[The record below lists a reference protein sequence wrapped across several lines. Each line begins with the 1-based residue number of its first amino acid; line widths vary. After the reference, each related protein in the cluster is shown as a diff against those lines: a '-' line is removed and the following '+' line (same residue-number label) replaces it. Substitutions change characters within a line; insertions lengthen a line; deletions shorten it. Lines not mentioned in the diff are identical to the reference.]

1 MKRML
6 INATQ
11 AEELRVAMVDGQKL
25 YDLDIESRAREQ
37 KKGNIYKARITRVEP
52 SLEAAFVDYGSER
65 HGFLP
70 LKEIAR
76 SYFRSGAEES
86 GKSSIR
92 DLVAEGTEIL
102 IQVEK
107 EERGNKGAALTTYIS
122 LAGRF
127 LVLMPNNPRAGGVS
141 RRIDGEDRAELREA
155 LAQLDMPDGMG
166 VIIRTAG
173 VGRGTEEL
181 QWDLDWLVR
190 LWKEIDDAAGGRR
203 APFLVHQESN
213 AIIRALRDGLR
224 GDIGEVLVD
233 DPATFAQARE
243 FVEQVMPQQLPRLK
257 LYEDP
262 VPLFSR
268 YQIESQ
274 IESAFARE
282 VRLPSGGALVI
293 DHTEALVSIDINSAR
308 ATRGADIEETA
319 LNTNL
324 EAADEVARQLRLR
337 DLGGLIVIDFIDMEP
352 SRNQRAVEDRLRDAL
367 EHDRARV
374 QIGRISRFGLL
385 EMSRQRLRPSLGE
398 SSHITCP
405 RCDGQGT
412 IRGVESL
419 ALSVLR
425 LVEEDAMKEKTG
437 RVIAQVPVEVA
448 TFLVNEKRDAIATL
462 EARHGV
468 TIMVLPNEHFQTPR
482 FEIVRQREEEIRLQG
497 GAASYALASAPEP
510 VALPGEAAAQS
521 LQAAPAVQSIPRGA
535 HPVAAIAG
543 ATKPGLFVRLWRF
556 FFAPAPE
563 PTNKPVE
570 SRDRKRASS
579 SGSAKRNEPRGRRDR
594 NDRGD
599 RNDRSKRDQPR
610 KPKRE
615 PKAAKPKA
623 DASSVAA
630 ASAEKPQ
637 DKVQENAPAATPAAP
652 NGNGGTPS
660 SSEGANRG
668 RRGRRGGRRRRRG
681 GQGGE
686 RNTNTD
692 GNGNASDNSGQD
704 ADGNRAPSPEPV
716 QASLPM
722 NETPS
727 SPPKPE
733 SND

>member
-25 YDLDIESRAREQ
+25 YDLDIESRSREQ

-76 SYFRSGAEES
+76 SYFRSGAEDA
-86 GKSSIR
+86 GKTGIR

-155 LAQLDMPDGMG
+155 LAQLDMPEGMG

-190 LWKEIDDAAGGRR
+190 LWKEIDDAASGRR

-233 DPATFAQARE
+233 DSATFAQAHE

-257 LYEDP
+257 LYDDP

-324 EAADEVARQLRLR
+324 EAADEIARQLRLR
-337 DLGGLIVIDFIDMEP
+337 DLGGLVVIDFIDMEP

-398 SSHITCP
+398 SSHTTCP

-448 TFLVNEKRDAIATL
+448 TFLVNEKRAAIATL
-462 EARHGV
+462 EARHSV
-468 TIMVLPNEHFQTPR
+468 AIMVLPNEHFQTPR

-497 GAASYALASAPEP
+497 GAASYALAAAPEP
-510 VALPGEAAAQS
+510 VAIPGDEAAAT

-535 HPVAAIAG
+535 HPVAFVADAG
-543 ATKPGLFVRLWRF
+543 PAAPGLFVRLWRF
-556 FFAPAPE
+556 FFAPAPA
-563 PTNKPVE
+563 PVKKPAE

-579 SGSAKRNEPRGRRDR
+579 SSNAKRNEPRGRRDR
-594 NDRGD
+594 NERGD
-599 RNDRSKRDQPR
+599 RNDRGKRDQSR
-610 KPKRE
+610 KPKRDT
-615 PKAAKPKA
+615 PKAAKPKPE
-623 DASSVAA
+623 AA
-630 ASAEKPQ
+630 PEP
-637 DKVQENAPAATPAAP
+637 ATPAPDTAQQNSTEQTQATP
-652 NGNGGTPS
+652 NGNSAPS
-660 SSEGANRG
+660 ADGANRG

-686 RNTNTD
+686 RDANSE
-692 GNGNASDNSGQD
+692 GNGNVEARP
-704 ADGNRAPSPEPV
+704 APV
-716 QASLPM
+716 QGSLPI
-722 NETPS
+722 NDAPP

>member
-25 YDLDIESRAREQ
+25 YDLDIESRSREQ

-86 GKSSIR
+86 GKTGIR

-173 VGRGTEEL
+173 VGRGAEEL

-190 LWKEIDDAAGGRR
+190 LWKEIDDAAGGQR

-233 DPATFAQARE
+233 DSATFAQARE
-243 FVEQVMPQQLPRLK
+243 FVEQVMPQQLSRLK

-448 TFLVNEKRDAIATL
+448 TFLVNEKRAAMATL

-468 TIMVLPNEHFQTPR
+468 AIMVLPNEHFQTPR

-510 VALPGEAAAQS
+510 VSMPGEEAS
-521 LQAAPAVQSIPRGA
+521 TTLQAAPAVQSIPRGA
-535 HPVAAIAG
+535 HPVPFATATGAA
-543 ATKPGLFVRLWRF
+543 TPGLFVRLWRY

-563 PTNKPVE
+563 PAKKATE

-579 SGSAKRNEPRGRRDR
+579 SSNAKRNEPRGRRDR
-594 NDRGD
+594 NERSERGP
-599 RNDRSKRDQPR
+599 KRDQPR

-615 PKAAKPKA
+615 SPKAAKPKP
-623 DASSVAA
+623 D
-630 ASAEKPQ
+630 
-637 DKVQENAPAATPAAP
+637 ATPAAATVAAPEKAPESASAPATP
-652 NGNGGTPS
+652 NSDGAPS
-660 SSEGANRG
+660 AEGANRG

-686 RNTNTD
+686 RSASTD
-692 GNGNASDNSGQD
+692 GNGNVGDTGGQD
-704 ADGNRAPSPEPV
+704 ADGNRDTRPAPV

-722 NETPS
+722 NDAPQ

>member
-25 YDLDIESRAREQ
+25 YDLDIESRSREQ

-76 SYFRSGAEES
+76 SYFRTGAEEA
-86 GKSSIR
+86 GKTGIR

-141 RRIDGEDRAELREA
+141 RRLDGEDRAELREA

-190 LWKEIDDAAGGRR
+190 LWKEIDDAADGRR

-224 GDIGEVLVD
+224 ADIGEVLID
-233 DPATFAQARE
+233 DAATFAQARE

-448 TFLVNEKRDAIATL
+448 TFLVNEKRAAIAIL

-468 TIMVLPNEHFQTPR
+468 TIMVLPNEHFETPR

-510 VALPGEAAAQS
+510 VAMPGEEAS
-521 LQAAPAVQSIPRGA
+521 KTLQAAPAVQSIPRGA
-535 HPVAAIAG
+535 HPVAFAAEPG
-543 ATKPGLFVRLWRF
+543 AASPGLFVRLWRF
-556 FFAPAPE
+556 FFAPAPAV
-563 PTNKPVE
+563 PATKPVDT
-570 SRDRKRASS
+570 RDRKRASS
-579 SGSAKRNEPRGRRDR
+579 TGSAKRNEPRGRRDR
-594 NDRGD
+594 NERNERGG
-599 RNDRSKRDQPR
+599 KRDQPR

-615 PKAAKPKA
+615 NPKPAKPKA
-623 DASSVAA
+623 DAPPAA
-630 ASAEKPQ
+630 AAAVTP
-637 DKVQENAPAATPAAP
+637 ENAPAPAAPADP
-652 NGNGGTPS
+652 NGNGAATAAD
-660 SSEGANRG
+660 GAPRG

-686 RNTNTD
+686 RNANTE
-692 GNGNASDNSGQD
+692 GNGDSGGQD
-704 ADGNRAPSPEPV
+704 VDGNREPRPAPV

-722 NETPS
+722 NDAPPP
-727 SPPKPE
+727 PPKPE